1 MNETIR
7 EPSYLVRLFSI
18 QYNWIL
24 FGGALLFSLASASRL
39 PALLGTAVEAL
50 VLLVGSNLP
59 GVRRWLDR
67 RDAALRRAAAND
79 AVMAAV
85 RGLERDY
92 ASRVIALDHAL
103 GDIRDF
109 GGPKPEPEFEAA
121 VTRLETLRDVHL
133 GLCESHQRVTKFLA
147 AAPTKELAGEVDRLK
162 LAFAA
167 EKDIGLRLTLRQALT
182 LAQRR
187 IAHRESLGQTLR
199 GIGVRLEALE
209 RSVTYLR
216 SQGESLARS
225 PRFPSDV
232 EQLLSDIDPQTTVD
246 LEPPEVGRMTPHPPA
261 ATFG

>member
-1 MNETIR
+1 VNEPTR
-7 EPSYLVRLFSI
+7 EPSYLVRLFSL

-39 PALLGTAVEAL
+39 PALVGTAVEVL

-67 RDAALRRAAAND
+67 RDAAFRRAAAND
-79 AVMAAV
+79 AVMTAV

-92 ASRVIALDHAL
+92 ASRVLALDHAL

-109 GGPKPEPEFEAA
+109 GGPRPEPAFEAA
-121 VTRLETLRDVHL
+121 VSRLETLRSVHL
-133 GLCESHQRVTKFLA
+133 GLCEAHQRVTKFLA
-147 AAPTKELAGEVDRLK
+147 ATPTKELAAEAERLK
-162 LAFAA
+162 AAFSA

-187 IAHRESLGQTLR
+187 IEHRESLGQTLR
-199 GIGVRLEALE
+199 GLGVRLESVE
-209 RSVTYLR
+209 RSIAYLR

-232 EQLLSDIDPQTTVD
+232 EQLVGDIDPQTSVD
-246 LEPPEVGRMTPHPPA
+246 LEPPEVVRMTPQPPA